1 MKEFLLTN
9 NLRKKTTKG
18 LVIKLGTGA
27 IGELLS
33 SNNKN
38 KWPRASQNLSYSQWK
53 RVLIH
58 DAHN

>member
-9 NLRKKTTKG
+9 NFEKKDRKA
-18 LVIKLGTGA
+18 LIIKLGAGA

-38 KWPRASQNLSYSQWK
+38 KWPRASQN
-53 RVLIH
+53 
-58 DAHN
+58 